1 MGLAPLRGQIGL
13 NSILGSA
20 HPPACGQIAAAFGGR
35 YMPALISMQSLAFA
49 EFHLVLKLQITGFFA
64 INPSPADWR
73 LSFAN
78 AALARHS

>member
-20 HPPACGQIAAAFGGR
+20 HPSACGQIVAAFGGR
-35 YMPALISMQSLAFA
+35 DMPALIFMQSLAFA
-49 EFHLVLKLQITGFFA
+49 EFHLLLKLQIASFFA

-78 AALARHS
+78 TALARHS